1 MDNATRKNAVSVS
14 RARVYVV
21 LASLMLAML
30 LLAARAVYLQ
40 VWHADYLQQQGNSR
54 HLRVVAD
61 APNRGMILDRNG
73 EPLAIST
80 PVESIWA
87 NPAELAEQRQ
97 HWPRLAPMLG
107 ITMREF
113 ASLVARHQ
121 GREFMY
127 LKRHVAPE
135 YAQRVMAL
143 GIPGV
148 ALQREYRRYY
158 PAGAVA
164 GHVLGFTNIDDRGQ
178 EGIEL
183 AYDEWLSGVPG
194 KKRVLKDRLGNIVET
209 VESLN
214 LPVPGKDLQ
223 LSIDRRVQY
232 LAYREL
238 KAAIATHAAR
248 GGTAVVLDV
257 QTGEVLAMVN
267 EPGFNPN
274 NRTQLRGSVFRNRAV
289 TDVFEPGSTLKPFT
303 VAAALESG
311 KFSATTPIDTSPGLL
326 KVGRNTV
333 RDTHDYG
340 RLTVA
345 GVIQKSS
352 NVGTTKIAFAV
363 GKEAMWNMLRKAG
376 FGRETGA
383 SLPGESYGLLN
394 PPQRWG
400 QIEQATMSFGYG
412 VSVTPLQLARA
423 YTALANGGQLAPVSL
438 VKRERVP
445 ATEGVMSMATALEVR
460 AMLEL
465 AVGSDGTGG
474 AARVRHFRVAG
485 KTGTVH
491 KLGDSGYA
499 KEYLSFFAGFAPAT
513 RPRLAMVVM
522 IDEPTRG
529 GHFGG
534 EIAAP
539 VFGRVMAD
547 ALRLLNIPPD
557 APEIP
562 QRHIARHDDLMV
574 NG

>member
-1 MDNATRKNAVSVS
+1 MDSAARKPPAAATRT
-14 RARVYVV
+14 RVYVV
-21 LASLMLAML
+21 LGSLMLAML

-40 VWHADYLQQQGNSR
+40 IWHADYLQQQGNSR
-54 HLRVVAD
+54 YSRVVAD

-87 NPAELAEQRQ
+87 NPAELAEQRA

-113 ASLVARHQ
+113 ASMVARHQ

-143 GIPGV
+143 GVPGV

-178 EGIEL
+178 EGVEL
-183 AYDEWLSGVPG
+183 AYDEWLRGVPG
-194 KKRVLKDRLGNIVET
+194 KKRVLKDRLGNVVET

-274 NRTQLRGSVFRNRAV
+274 NRTQLRGSMFRNRAV
-289 TDVFEPGSTLKPFT
+289 TDVFEPGSTVKPFT

-363 GKEAMWNMLRKAG
+363 GKDAMWNMLRKVG

-400 QIEQATMSFGYG
+400 PIEQATMSFGYG

-438 VKRERVP
+438 VKRERAP
-445 ATEGVMSMATALEVR
+445 LTEGVMSLATALEVR
-460 AMLEL
+460 AMLEM

-562 QRHIARHDDLMV
+562 QRHIARQDALMV
-574 NG
+574 SG

>member
-1 MDNATRKNAVSVS
+1 MDNATRKNVVSVS

>member
-14 RARVYVV
+14 RTRVYVV

-30 LLAARAVYLQ
+30 LLAARAAYLQ
-40 VWHADYLQQQGNSR
+40 IWHADYLQQQGNSR

-135 YAQRVMAL
+135 YAQQVMAL

-438 VKRERVP
+438 VKRERAP

-574 NG
+574 SG

>member
-14 RARVYVV
+14 RTRVYVV
-21 LASLMLAML
+21 LASLMLVML
-30 LLAARAVYLQ
+30 LLAARAAYLQ
-40 VWHADYLQQQGNSR
+40 IWHADYLQQQGNSR

-135 YAQRVMAL
+135 YAQQVMAL

-438 VKRERVP
+438 VKRERAP

-574 NG
+574 SG